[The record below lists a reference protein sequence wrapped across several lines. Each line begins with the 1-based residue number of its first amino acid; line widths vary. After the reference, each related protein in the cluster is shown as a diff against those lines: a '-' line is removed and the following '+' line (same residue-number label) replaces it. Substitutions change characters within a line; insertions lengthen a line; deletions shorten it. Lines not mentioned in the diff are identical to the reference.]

1 MQDISLIDTTFSV
14 LVLLFSVVA
23 HEVSHGYAALAL
35 GDTTAARMG
44 RLTMNPLKHID
55 LFGSI
60 IVPLITI
67 PTGYGFGMA
76 KPVPYN
82 PYNLRD
88 QKWGDTKVALA
99 GPLTNLVIALIFGL
113 LLRFAGATLFSSDII
128 HFLVIIVVTN
138 LSLAVFN
145 LIPIPPLDGSKLL
158 INATPYK
165 YRYIIDYLERYSFL
179 LLVLVIVFLWAF
191 ISPLIGV
198 LFRSIVGA

>member
-1 MQDISLIDTTFSV
+1 M
-14 LVLLFSVVA
+14 
-23 HEVSHGYAALAL
+23 L
-35 GDTTAARMG
+35 GDDTAKRAG
-44 RLTMNPLKHID
+44 RLTLNPIPHLD

-60 IVPLITI
+60 ILPLILILTHA
-67 PTGYGFGMA
+67 GFYIGWA